1 MTTPLDAEAVL
12 LTDGSKVTIRAIS
25 ADDGPMLQAF
35 VRRLSTRSRRSR
47 FFSTLVEL
55 STVQLRRLVN
65 VDRRRAL
72 ALVAIAERPGGSAIV
87 AEARCIPDDTA
98 WNAEFAIAVA
108 DEFQRQGLATKLM
121 QRLVAFASRTGMQR
135 LYGEILG
142 DNDGM
147 LAFVRRLGF
156 RVRANAAD
164 KQTMI
169 ASVLR
174 PKLRS
179 ASVQP

>member
-87 AEARCIPDDTA
+87 AEARCRPDDTA

-108 DEFQRQGLATKLM
+108 DEFQRQGLGTKLM

>member
-1 MTTPLDAEAVL
+1 
-12 LTDGSKVTIRAIS
+12 
-25 ADDGPMLQAF
+25 
-35 VRRLSTRSRRSR
+35 
-47 FFSTLVEL
+47 
-55 STVQLRRLVN
+55 
-65 VDRRRAL
+65 
-72 ALVAIAERPGGSAIV
+72 
-87 AEARCIPDDTA
+87 
-98 WNAEFAIAVA
+98 
-108 DEFQRQGLATKLM
+108 
-121 QRLVAFASRTGMQR
+121 MQR